1 MPSYSQSSWPPPAR
15 RRLDRYTG
23 RFETSLKAISEAVAR
38 KANVDAVS
46 GIHVDD
52 AYTVF
57 CWAGF
62 TRTPW
67 YFRTEFEV
75 AAGTILIGLARYADT
90 FAALVVGSPVASHSS
105 GDTVSSVI
113 CALLIAI
120 GLICAFHG
128 WYRGSY
134 LPSTPQHLTRKRMR
148 CWPWA
153 RCDLPEESRE
163 ADVGD

>member
-90 FAALVVGSPVASHSS
+90 FAALVVGSPLASHSS

-113 CALLIAI
+113 CGLLIAI
-120 GLICAFHG
+120 GLISLPRLVSWELLAFDTATSH
-128 WYRGSY
+128 
-134 LPSTPQHLTRKRMR
+134 
-148 CWPWA
+148 
-153 RCDLPEESRE
+153 PEKN
-163 ADVGD
+163 ALLAVGKM